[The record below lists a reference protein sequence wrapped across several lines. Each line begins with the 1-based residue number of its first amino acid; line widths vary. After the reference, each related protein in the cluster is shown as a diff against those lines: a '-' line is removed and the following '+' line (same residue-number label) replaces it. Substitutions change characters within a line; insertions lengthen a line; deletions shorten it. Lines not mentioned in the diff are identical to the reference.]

1 MAAVQPNAPKKPL
14 DLRYI
19 TLTNTE
25 PPWTQPVSLYLLERI
40 EGDKIW
46 LICRPALDFDQ
57 ETLPRFQLPGEE
69 ESICFEHVDFSTL
82 KTGDE
87 FPLGQPGPMA
97 GAIMFD
103 FIIEKLKSPYTRTNM
118 LALCPA
124 ELRAQA
130 RRIDLSPG
138 GGNVEMTPSGESAD
152 ATAKILA
159 AIKDVKADVKSMET
173 RVAKLEAP
181 TGKQKIERART
192 VFFGEE
198 DSEEDEEE
206 EPPLPLVPPTP
217 KRKDLGREVDVKGP
231 ANGKVIVYL
240 DDVDAA
246 VGGGGRGLAGLEKAR
261 KSVVATPL
269 VRWERILEKCAEI
282 TEGEGGGAV
291 LSYFKLHTNV
301 KHHRLALKYLHS
313 ILNIAKISKDPAV
326 LGHCANALIF
336 IDQMVHN
343 EGMQEVAEQVALFPE
358 PQIRFVP
365 QGSTVLPTPEKPYG
379 ELVEP
384 DIVSTATRAA
394 EDLEKLQARVAKA
407 NKVIAAAKATPK

>member
-1 MAAVQPNAPKKPL
+1 MADVQPNAPKKPL
-14 DLRYI
+14 QLRYV

-103 FIIEKLKSPYTRTNM
+103 FIIEKEKSPYTRMNM

-138 GGNVEMTPSGESAD
+138 GGSVEMNPSGESAD

-173 RVAKLEAP
+173 RVTKLETP
-181 TGKQKIERART
+181 MEKQKSTRART
-192 VFFGEE
+192 VFFGDE

-217 KRKDLGREVDVKGP
+217 KRKGLGREVDVKGP

-261 KSVVATPL
+261 KSVAASPL
-269 VRWERILEKCAEI
+269 VRWERILEKCADI
-282 TEGEGGGAV
+282 TEVEGGGGV
-291 LSYFKLHTNV
+291 LTYFKLHTNV

-313 ILNIAKISKDPAV
+313 ILSIAKNSKEPAV

-358 PQIRFVP
+358 AQIKFVP

-379 ELVEP
+379 ELVEL
-384 DIVSTATRAA
+384 DIVSTTTRVA
-394 EDLEKLQARVAKA
+394 EDLEKLQAKVAKA
-407 NKVIAAAKATPK
+407 NTVIAAAKATPK

>member
-1 MAAVQPNAPKKPL
+1 MADMPPCARLRSGDAPAV
-14 DLRYI
+14 
-19 TLTNTE
+19 
-25 PPWTQPVSLYLLERI
+25 
-40 EGDKIW
+40 
-46 LICRPALDFDQ
+46 PAAW
-57 ETLPRFQLPGEE
+57 REE
-69 ESICFEHVDFSTL
+69 YRLADFSTL

-138 GGNVEMTPSGESAD
+138 GGSVEMNPSGESAD

-173 RVAKLEAP
+173 RVTKLETP
-181 TGKQKIERART
+181 MEKQKSTRART
-192 VFFGEE
+192 VFFGDE

-206 EPPLPLVPPTP
+206 KPPLSLVPPTP
-217 KRKDLGREVDVKGP
+217 KRKGLGREVDTKGQ

-261 KSVVATPL
+261 KSVAASPL
-269 VRWERILEKCAEI
+269 LRWERILEKCADI
-282 TEGEGGGAV
+282 TEVEGGGGV
-291 LSYFKLHTNV
+291 LTYFKLHTNV

-384 DIVSTATRAA
+384 DIVAMATRVS
-394 EDLEKLQARVAKA
+394 DDIEKLAAKVAKT
-407 NKVIAAAKATPK
+407 NKPKPTGP